1 VQATVGGTHRTRG
14 YLLAALAAACWA
26 TGGLMAKWLF
36 LGTGYKVLPA
46 ELSGARAVIA
56 FAMVL
61 VYLVTFRRGDLRI
74 APRRDL
80 PFLVAFGVLGLA
92 MVHLTYFMAIERTN
106 VPTAILLEYL
116 APILV
121 LIVSVLFLG
130 ERFTWALP
138 AGVVLSVVGCALVV
152 GAIGSGGLRVSPSGI
167 AWGLASAV
175 FFAGYTVMGK
185 YAVPRFSPWT
195 LLFYGLGS
203 AAVFWLVVLGGPAPM
218 LRLLADPTRL
228 AVVTVI
234 SLVSTVVPFSAFLHA
249 LQYIDAT
256 KASITAT
263 LEPVLAGIA
272 TLFIPAMYQ
281 PMSLLQVFGASL
293 VLAAVVVVQGP
304 GLVRQA
310 VPPAP

>member
-1 VQATVGGTHRTRG
+1 MQAPDSGARTTRG
-14 YLLAALAAACWA
+14 YMLAALAAACWA

-36 LGTGYKVLPA
+36 LGTGYRVLPT

-61 VYLVTFRRGDLRI
+61 VYLVVFNRRDLHI
-74 APRRDL
+74 EPRRDL
-80 PFLVAFGVLGLA
+80 PFLVAFGVFGLA

-121 LIVSVLFLG
+121 LVVSVLFLG

-138 AGVVLSVVGCALVV
+138 AGVALSVMGCALVV
-152 GAIGSGGLRVSPSGI
+152 GAIGGTGLKVSPSGI

-185 YAVPRFSPWT
+185 YASGRFSPWT
-195 LLFYGLGS
+195 LLCYGLG
-203 AAVFWLVVLGGPAPM
+203 AASVFWLIVLGGPAPM

-228 AVVTVI
+228 AIVTTM

-249 LQYIDAT
+249 LTYIDAT

-263 LEPVLAGIA
+263 LEPVLAGVA

-281 PMSLLQVFGASL
+281 SMSVLQLLGAAL
-293 VLAAVVVVQGP
+293 VLGAVVVVQGP
-304 GLVRQA
+304 GLVRQG
-310 VPPAP
+310 VPPAA

>member
-1 VQATVGGTHRTRG
+1 MRG
-14 YLLAALAAACWA
+14 YLLAALAATCWA

-36 LGTGYKVLPA
+36 LGTGYQVRPA

-56 FAMVL
+56 FSMVL
-61 VYLVTFRRGDLRI
+61 VYLVAFDRGRLRI
-74 APRRDL
+74 TPRRDL

-121 LIVSVLFLG
+121 LIVSVLFLR

-138 AGVVLSVVGCALVV
+138 VGVALSVAGCALVV
-152 GAIGSGGLRVSPSGI
+152 GAIGGGGLKVSPSGI

-185 YAVPRFSPWT
+185 YASGRFSPWT
-195 LLFYGLGS
+195 LLCYGLGA
-203 AAVFWLVVLGGPAPM
+203 AAVFWLIVLGGPASM

-228 AVVTVI
+228 AVVVTM
-234 SLVSTVVPFSAFLHA
+234 SFVSTVVPFSAFLHA
-249 LQYIDAT
+249 LTYIDAT

-281 PMSLLQVFGASL
+281 PMSALQIVGATL

-310 VPPAP
+310 LPPAP

>member
-1 VQATVGGTHRTRG
+1 MQAPHGSAHRTRG

-36 LGTGYKVLPA
+36 LGTGYQVRPA

-61 VYLVTFRRGDLRI
+61 VYLVAFDRRELRI

-121 LIVSVLFLG
+121 LVVSVLFLK
-130 ERFTWALP
+130 ERLTWALP
-138 AGVVLSVVGCALVV
+138 AGVALSVTGCALVV
-152 GAIGSGGLRVSPSGI
+152 GAIGGGGLKVSPSGI

-185 YAVPRFSPWT
+185 YASGRFSPWK
-195 LLFYGLGS
+195 LLCYGLGS
-203 AAVFWLVVLGGPAPM
+203 AAVFWLIVLGGPASM

-228 AVVTVI
+228 AIVVTM
-234 SLVSTVVPFSAFLHA
+234 SFVSTVVPFSAFLHA
-249 LQYIDAT
+249 LTYIDAT

-281 PMSLLQVFGASL
+281 PMSALQILGAVL
-293 VLAAVVVVQGP
+293 VLAAVMVVQGL

>member
-1 VQATVGGTHRTRG
+1 VQAPDGGAHMARG
-14 YLLAALAAACWA
+14 YLLAMLAAACWA

-36 LGTGYKVLPA
+36 LQTGYQVGA
-46 ELSGARAVIA
+46 SDLSGARAVIA

-61 VYLVTFRRGDLRI
+61 AYVVVFKRRDLRI
-74 APRRDL
+74 VPRRDL
-80 PFLVAFGVLGLA
+80 PFLATFGVLGLA
-92 MVHLTYFMAIERTN
+92 MVHFTYFMAIERTN

-121 LIVSVLFLG
+121 LVVSVLFLG
-130 ERFTWALP
+130 ERFTFALP
-138 AGVVLSVVGCALVV
+138 AGVVLSVTGCALVV
-152 GAIGSGGLRVSPSGI
+152 GAIGGGGLKVSPSGI

-185 YAVPRFSPWT
+185 YATGRFSPWT
-195 LLFYGLGS
+195 LLCYGLG
-203 AAVFWLVVLGGPAPM
+203 AATVFWLVVLGGPASM

-228 AVVTVI
+228 AVVTTMAF
-234 SLVSTVVPFSAFLHA
+234 VSTVVPFSAFLHA
-249 LQYIDAT
+249 LTYIDAT

-272 TLFIPAMYQ
+272 VLFIPAMYQ
-281 PMSLLQVFGASL
+281 PMSALQLAGAAL
-293 VLAAVVVVQGP
+293 VLAAVVVAQGP
-304 GLVRQA
+304 GLVRQD

>member
-1 VQATVGGTHRTRG
+1 
-14 YLLAALAAACWA
+14 
-26 TGGLMAKWLF
+26 MAKWLF
-36 LGTGYKVLPA
+36 LGAGYQVRPA

-56 FAMVL
+56 FAMVV
-61 VYLVTFRRGDLRI
+61 VYLVVFKRSDLRI

-80 PFLVAFGVLGLA
+80 PFLLTFGVLGLA

-138 AGVVLSVVGCALVV
+138 AGVALSVAGCALVV
-152 GAIGSGGLRVSPSGI
+152 GAIGGGLKVSPSGI

-185 YAVPRFSPWT
+185 YAAPRFSAWT
-195 LLFYGLGS
+195 LLCYGLG
-203 AAVFWLVVLGGPAPM
+203 AASVFWLVVLGGPAPM

-228 AVVTVI
+228 AIVTTM
-234 SLVSTVVPFSAFLHA
+234 SFVSTVVPFSAFLHA
-249 LQYIDAT
+249 LKYIDAT

-272 TLFIPAMYQ
+272 TLFIPSMYQ
-281 PMSLLQVFGASL
+281 PMSTLQIVGALL

-304 GLVRQA
+304 GLVRH
-310 VPPAP
+310 VLPPAP